1 MVACGDGGGAS
12 FLTCAAEKC
21 TRARERR
28 AAPPFPRSC
37 ALGLQGGGPP
47 PPVYAVISDLTRDR
61 YCVWLASHKL
71 SLGGWEQ
78 PLGS

>member
-47 PPVYAVISDLTRDR
+47 PLYTLLYQISLEIDTACDLLRTN
-61 YCVWLASHKL
+61 YLF
-71 SLGGWEQ
+71 
-78 PLGS
+78 GS